1 MVDRE
6 GKPVRECCWREWDL
20 CSACAEGA
28 ERAEVLSNGALLG
41 GWIRAVAV
49 VE

>member
-1 MVDRE
+1 MVDRD
-6 GKPVRECCWREWDL
+6 GDPVSTCSWAEFDL

-28 ERAEVLSNGALLG
+28 QSLEVLSNGALLG

-49 VE
+49 VQ